1 MLDNQTP
8 VFSDAAADE
17 KAAEI
22 FSDFWN
28 GGGALVEEDIQQLAD
43 IAGFASV
50 DEMKSDFAL
59 MHLMVGAVAFGS
71 RATRPLSLME
81 ANRICKELDTA
92 VLAGKLFA
100 HRPQDYF
107 ASKSNQ
113 LFVDGVRFSAI
124 FFYMVV
130 EFTQA
135 ALYSG
140 KKVDNADNKGVN

>member
-1 MLDNQTP
+1 MLQTQKA
-8 VFSDAAADE
+8 VFSDAEADARAAKLFHE
-17 KAAEI
+17 
-22 FSDFWN
+22 FWN

-43 IAGFASV
+43 IAGFTSV

-71 RATRPLSLME
+71 RSSRRLSLTE
-81 ANRICKELDTA
+81 ASRICQQLDTS
-92 VLAGKLFA
+92 VLAGELFA

-124 FFYMVV
+124 FFYMIV

-135 ALYSG
+135 ALYS
-140 KKVDNADNKGVN
+140 KAQADNKGVN